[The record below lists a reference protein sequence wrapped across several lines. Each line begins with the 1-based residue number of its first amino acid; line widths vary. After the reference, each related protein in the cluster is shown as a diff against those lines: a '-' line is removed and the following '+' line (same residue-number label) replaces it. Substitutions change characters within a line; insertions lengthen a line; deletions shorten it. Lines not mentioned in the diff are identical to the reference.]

1 MCVCLVSSG
10 QWVCVFVCCRHG
22 STWPVKSQRVIWVVT
37 SSEHQHST
45 SFTIL
50 TPMKTKDSSLS
61 ISARGKGKCKAV
73 CMCKCLTC
81 NYVTSLS
88 LSLSLCFFSHE
99 FVYNYLYLANVKEE
113 WEEVKK
119 AAARAPQPEV
129 RRYVLPLDI
138 HRVSLHTEIVQV
150 INVISY
156 MFDH

>member
-1 MCVCLVSSG
+1 
-10 QWVCVFVCCRHG
+10 
-22 STWPVKSQRVIWVVT
+22 
-37 SSEHQHST
+37 
-45 SFTIL
+45 
-50 TPMKTKDSSLS
+50 MKTKDSSLS

-88 LSLSLCFFSHE
+88 LSVFLYSHE

-150 INVISY
+150 IYVISY